1 MVKRINKKNLLLV
14 LLTTIILSLTL
25 NFYISN
31 SSTEDKIVDN
41 YESVI
46 TETNII
52 EENNIVDELRNNYNN
67 NDVVGVIKIDDTD
80 INEPVLKGEDNNY
93 YLTHTITKEYDKY
106 GSIYMDYRTDLNNS
120 KKILIFG
127 HNSSYYTKEKVP
139 FKELENYYEENYYKN
154 HKYITLILDKEI
166 RTYEIF
172 SIYVETSDFTYMN
185 MKFENQE
192 TWYNHLL
199 NLKNKSLY
207 NTNID
212 ITEDDEIL
220 ILQTCSTNKNYSN
233 YEKKYLLIISKK
245 I

>member
-233 YEKKYLLIISKK
+233 YEKKYLLIISKR